1 MAAGKSGSQAFKLRS
16 SDVLLKNAF
25 FWILS
30 KLSLPSAQFG
40 QLVQLFS
47 AVEIHDLKVSK
58 VKIVKILYTIYI
70 EPKNKFKVQILG
82 ILKEIDSFY

>member
-1 MAAGKSGSQAFKLRS
+1 MFRKGLTKENCS
-16 SDVLLKNAF
+16 SFGFCPNY
-25 FWILS
+25 
-30 KLSLPSAQFG
+30 LPPSSHQFG